1 MGNSRIVA
9 IAILQLIILLF
20 GFGSADPLQNGLVF
34 GCSNVKSINT
44 TNFEQNFELV
54 MRSLLEGAATSGFAT
69 AEQSIGTDPVYGLAQ
84 CRQDKNSSECLKCI
98 RAAEKKIRTCSNVS
112 GGRIMYDDCF
122 LRYESDNFFT
132 QNTSPGSAELCVDY
146 EIIDTGKDPHI
157 IQGLMSDLCKVAP
170 RVHDYYAAYFRKGS
184 NKTIYG
190 LAYCMKS
197 LSSEGCRDCLNLAE
211 INIRNCLNHSNGRA
225 IEAGC
230 YLRYDFYPFFTI
242 KSITDLRRYIRTE
255 ESGSAI
261 AWILIWIFGGT
272 FLVGVIITPYILGP
286 LIVGFFK
293 RCRNGKVHSEGP
305 TDFDFSI
312 LQQATNNFH
321 PANKLGEGAF
331 GQVYKGTLKSGKVV
345 AVKKLSLTHSQ
356 LTQAL
361 KQFAVEVKLIANVHH
376 RNLLR
381 LLGCSTQ
388 GPERLLVY
396 EYMQNR
402 SLDKKLFGKR
412 ENPLSWQTRY
422 NIMLG
427 TARGIAYLHEEFD
440 VCIIHRD
447 IKSSN
452 ILLDDDL
459 QPKVADFGLAR
470 LLPDDRTHLTTR
482 CAGTLGYTAPE
493 YAIHGQLTEK
503 ADTYSYGVV
512 VLELI
517 TGRKSIDLS
526 KPPHKQYLLDWI
538 WKLYEANRILE
549 AVDECIAKEEYSEE
563 EVLRALNLAL
573 LCTQAS
579 VADRPSMSEVVAM
592 LVRRREL
599 TNLDV
604 PLRPAFIDLGFK
616 LHSDSSLHDNTFT
629 AKSVDAR

>member
-402 SLDKKLFGKR
+402 SLDKKLF
-412 ENPLSWQTRY
+412 
-422 NIMLG
+422 
-427 TARGIAYLHEEFD
+427 
-440 VCIIHRD
+440 
-447 IKSSN
+447 
-452 ILLDDDL
+452 
-459 QPKVADFGLAR
+459 DFGLAR